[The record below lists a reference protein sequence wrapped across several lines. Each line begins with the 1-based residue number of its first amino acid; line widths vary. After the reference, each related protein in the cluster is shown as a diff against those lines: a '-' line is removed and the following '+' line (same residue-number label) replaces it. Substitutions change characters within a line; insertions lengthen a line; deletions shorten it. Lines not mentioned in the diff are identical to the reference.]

1 MNMFG
6 YLDAGLVIFE
16 NLNIANIADGGHLE
30 FWKDGHN
37 IKLRA

>member
-16 NLNIANIADGGHLE
+16 DLNIANMATAGQLE
-30 FWKDGHN
+30 FRNDGHN
-37 IKLRA
+37 IKLSV